1 MRSIVK
7 VEGFSYES
15 TTDHCLYNQ
24 KKFPKAIDRL
34 LILMYIR
41 HIENVYC
48 GVDVKWLREQRF
60 VISLNGQVYP

>member
-1 MRSIVK
+1 MKALLTIV
-7 VEGFSYES
+7 Y
-15 TTDHCLYNQ
+15 TIN
-24 KKFPKAIDRL
+24 KFPKAIDRL